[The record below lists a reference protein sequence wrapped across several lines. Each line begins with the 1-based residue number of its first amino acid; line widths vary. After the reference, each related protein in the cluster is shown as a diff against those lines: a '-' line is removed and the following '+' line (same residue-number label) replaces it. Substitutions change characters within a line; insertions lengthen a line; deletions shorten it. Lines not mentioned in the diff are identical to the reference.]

1 MQPGGEFARQS
12 LMHRAGPRD
21 ARYPGKPRRDHM
33 HGIMRLTAWAGAGMA
48 GMAGAVI
55 GDLKQ
60 GRLEARFQGLS
71 YAVKALGHGAFFRVC
86 DFFAKPLS
94 ALRLGATTPIKP

>member
-1 MQPGGEFARQS
+1 
-12 LMHRAGPRD
+12 
-21 ARYPGKPRRDHM
+21 
-33 HGIMRLTAWAGAGMA
+33 MRLSPWACAGMA

-55 GDLKQ
+55 GDFKQ
-60 GRLEARFQGLS
+60 GWLEAHFQGLP
-71 YAVKALGHGAFFRVC
+71 YAVNTLGHGAFFRVC

>member
-1 MQPGGEFARQS
+1 MQPSGEFPGQGFMYRTRPRHAR
-12 LMHRAGPRD
+12 H
-21 ARYPGKPRRDHM
+21 ARKPRRDDM

-60 GRLEARFQGLS
+60 GWLEARFQGLPHT
-71 YAVKALGHGAFFRVC
+71 VRALGHDLFFRVC
-86 DFFAKPLS
+86 DFFAKSHS